1 MMLRSLLLVG
11 TGSFAGGILRY
22 LLSLWLKPQSEHFPL
37 GTLAANLAGCLL
49 IGLFY
54 GISARNSSFSRE
66 WLLLLTTDLLHIF
79 QRGPCAA
86 ARRQPF
92 DLCLLPVCQPGGR
105 AARRT
110 AGLPPGWLGNGTIA
124 KKIHL
129 EEKNWGLVQLSRFLC
144 RLTRRK
150 TVRNRKSI
158 KQRN

>member
-66 WLLLLTTDLLHIF
+66 WLLLLTTGFCGGFTTFSTEGLALLQGGNHLTF
-79 QRGPCAA
+79 A
-86 ARRQPF
+86 F
-92 DLCLLPVCQPGGR
+92 YLCVSLVGGLLAVLLGYHL
-105 AARRT
+105 
-110 AGLPPGWLGNGTIA
+110 AG
-124 KKIHL
+124 
-129 EEKNWGLVQLSRFLC
+129 
-144 RLTRRK
+144 
-150 TVRNRKSI
+150 
-158 KQRN
+158 

>member
-66 WLLLLTTDLLHIF
+66 WLLLLTTGFCGGFTTFSTFSNEGLALLQGGNHLTF
-79 QRGPCAA
+79 ALY
-86 ARRQPF
+86 
-92 DLCLLPVCQPGGR
+92 LCVSLVGGLLAVLLGYHL
-105 AARRT
+105 
-110 AGLPPGWLGNGTIA
+110 AG
-124 KKIHL
+124 
-129 EEKNWGLVQLSRFLC
+129 
-144 RLTRRK
+144 
-150 TVRNRKSI
+150 
-158 KQRN
+158 

>member
-66 WLLLLTTDLLHIF
+66 WLLLLATGFCGGFTTFSTFSNEGLALLQGGNHLTF
-79 QRGPCAA
+79 A
-86 ARRQPF
+86 F
-92 DLCLLPVCQPGGR
+92 YLCVSLVGGLLAVLLGYHL
-105 AARRT
+105 
-110 AGLPPGWLGNGTIA
+110 AG
-124 KKIHL
+124 
-129 EEKNWGLVQLSRFLC
+129 
-144 RLTRRK
+144 
-150 TVRNRKSI
+150 
-158 KQRN
+158 

>member
-66 WLLLLTTDLLHIF
+66 WLLLLTTGFCGGFTTFSTFSNEGLALLQGGNHLTF
-79 QRGPCAA
+79 A
-86 ARRQPF
+86 F
-92 DLCLLPVCQPGGR
+92 YLCVSLVGGLLAVLLDYHL
-105 AARRT
+105 
-110 AGLPPGWLGNGTIA
+110 AG
-124 KKIHL
+124 
-129 EEKNWGLVQLSRFLC
+129 
-144 RLTRRK
+144 
-150 TVRNRKSI
+150 
-158 KQRN
+158 

>member
-66 WLLLLTTDLLHIF
+66 WLLLLTTGFCGGFTTFSTFSNEGLALLQGGNHLTF
-79 QRGPCAA
+79 A
-86 ARRQPF
+86 F
-92 DLCLLPVCQPGGR
+92 YLCVSLVGGLLAVLLGYHL
-105 AARRT
+105 
-110 AGLPPGWLGNGTIA
+110 AG
-124 KKIHL
+124 
-129 EEKNWGLVQLSRFLC
+129 
-144 RLTRRK
+144 
-150 TVRNRKSI
+150 
-158 KQRN
+158 